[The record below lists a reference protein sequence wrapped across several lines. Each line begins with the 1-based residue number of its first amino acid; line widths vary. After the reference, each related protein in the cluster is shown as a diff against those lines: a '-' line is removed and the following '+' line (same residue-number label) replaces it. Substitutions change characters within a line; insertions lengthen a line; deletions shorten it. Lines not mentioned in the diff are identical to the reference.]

1 MKTAMQELKKDL
13 QESIDGL
20 PETLRN
26 INDPFVRKTV
36 TDAVLIAYKC
46 VLKRIDDDLLE
57 KEKQQFIEAYRK
69 GYVDAYLESVQSNE
83 PEKYY
88 NETFS

>member
-1 MKTAMQELKKDL
+1 MKTAMQELKEDL

-20 PETLRN
+20 PETLRS

-46 VLKRIDDDLLE
+46 VLKRIDDEFLE
-57 KEKQQFIEAYRK
+57 KEKQQFIEAYDEGWKNPSKYRK
-69 GYVDAYLESVQSNE
+69 DGS
-83 PEKYY
+83 KYY
-88 NETFS
+88 YKNKFS